1 MRRRIVAGIVA
12 LALVGLIP
20 LGAVSL
26 DEVMAQAKKQSS
38 TMQLLEL
45 NKQQNEIA
53 LGLGDVKATLSVKV
67 SGDASYRDVVYG
79 VSKESSILGSPTL
92 TLVLPNDGGTQIS
105 VGLNSLSKSLTT
117 TKWTVDPSVNVSHT
131 ISFGNI
137 GDTLADLKLAK
148 QQLEVQQ
155 SYTKGVYNFENSVY
169 QKMQDLLGYEKSIL
183 SSQKDILVQKTKM
196 ENALALRTTTRE
208 SSTYKNM
215 ELSLA
220 RLENTLSATNQRY
233 ALAKSQFKQMTGIEW
248 QGIDQLREAKLSF
261 SVMPTGDTSVVIAAL
276 AVEIAKEDLAIKEQ
290 DGVMKLV
297 VGGGASLNYGY
308 DNTPIPN
315 RTASYNLNA
324 NGKLTDSRFSLGATV
339 NMGVSNA
346 GAITP
351 TVTVNGS
358 WNNNPTS
365 ESDVLTLQ
373 KLGNAVT
380 IATINYQESMTS
392 YLDSAYQLQN
402 DILNYK
408 LDLEQFNQTA
418 AYNELLL
425 GQAVDKLAKGLGIQS
440 EVDDARLTVQLNV
453 YDRKVYQLKALVLE
467 NRAKALQL

>member
-1 MRRRIVAGIVA
+1 MRRRIVAGIVV

-26 DEVMAQAKKQSS
+26 DEVMAQARKQSS
-38 TMQLLEL
+38 TMQLLDL
-45 NKQQNEIA
+45 NKRQNEIA

-67 SGDASYRDVVYG
+67 ASDASYRDVVYG
-79 VSKESSILGSPTL
+79 AVPAESSISGSPTI
-92 TLVLPNDGGTQIS
+92 TLILPNDGDTQVV
-105 VGLNSLSKSLTT
+105 VGLSSLSKSLTS
-117 TKWTVDPSVNVSHT
+117 TKWTVEPSVNVSHT

-137 GDTLADLKLAK
+137 GDTLSDLKLAK

-169 QKMQDLLGYEKSIL
+169 QKMQDLLGNEKSLL

-196 ENALALRTTTRE
+196 ENALALRTTTRD
-208 SSTYKNM
+208 SSTYRNM
-215 ELSLA
+215 ELTLA

-233 ALAKSQFKQMTGIEW
+233 TLAKSQFNQMTGIEW

-308 DNTPIPN
+308 DNTLS
-315 RTASYNLNA
+315 RTTSYKLNA

-339 NMGVSNA
+339 NMGISNA

-425 GQAVDKLAKGLGIQS
+425 GQAVDKLAKGLGVQS

-453 YDRKVYQLKALVLE
+453 YDRKIYQLKALVLE